1 MSEAVATSSSARS
14 SSASTDSTI
23 ELISSHLH
31 RLQWDHDVL
40 ESEHR
45 VLTDRVALLEVESS
59 RAAARLSWL
68 ERFVQRFRNFLAGF

>member
-1 MSEAVATSSSARS
+1 MSEPAAESSSARS
-14 SSASTDSTI
+14 SGYTDSTV

-45 VLTDRVALLEVESS
+45 VLKDRVALLEGESS
-59 RAAARLSWL
+59 RAAVRLSWL

>member
-1 MSEAVATSSSARS
+1 MSEAAATSSSARS
-14 SSASTDSTI
+14 SSAYTDSTV

-45 VLTDRVALLEVESS
+45 VLKDRVALLEGESS
-59 RAAARLSWL
+59 RAAVRLSWL